1 MWYKEESLCFITNV
15 FSVGPCIQPHNMT
28 TGGFHGNPTYA
39 TMLGLEIHIHLTDY
53 KFPRDPPSI
62 SHPPLPHCTR
72 VSHVPRIVELPI
84 PGNKH
89 CQPLLGFRVTRHY
102 PILSSKVTLGL
113 WRFTSHDP
121 SNITP
126 YVNMDP
132 IWFWYDSSWAIGIYM
147 TPVLILIYSHSLIK
161 YGCLLKGI
169 VFLHVKWS
177 MKMWTGKT
185 LVIGCHIGWKATLVC
200 VWPQI
205 VCLVNHTSI
214 IRRVLTTLLKKF
226 LLTVCW

>member
-53 KFPRDPPSI
+53 KCPRDPPSI
-62 SHPPLPHCTR
+62 SHPLLPHCTR

-126 YVNMDP
+126 YVNKDP
-132 IWFWYDSSWAIGIYM
+132 IRFSYD
-147 TPVLILIYSHSLIK
+147 
-161 YGCLLKGI
+161 
-169 VFLHVKWS
+169 
-177 MKMWTGKT
+177 
-185 LVIGCHIGWKATLVC
+185 HIMG
-200 VWPQI
+200 
-205 VCLVNHTSI
+205 N
-214 IRRVLTTLLKKF
+214 
-226 LLTVCW
+226 